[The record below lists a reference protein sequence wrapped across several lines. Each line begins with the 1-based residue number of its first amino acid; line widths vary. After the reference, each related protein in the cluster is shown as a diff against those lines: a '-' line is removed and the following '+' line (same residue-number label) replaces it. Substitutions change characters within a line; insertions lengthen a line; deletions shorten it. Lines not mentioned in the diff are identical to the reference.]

1 MSGSGPNAQ
10 PSANFLRR
18 LPQSERMGRSLRI
31 GLWTAG
37 LGFLI
42 YALLLG
48 EGGWL
53 RVASLDAEVNELQ
66 SKLQTLQERQE
77 TVKDELADLAR
88 PGSLTLEKV
97 ARERYGMH
105 RSSETVL
112 HVLGAGGESLAPK
125 APALHPQEGA
135 KATPEGPRDQS

>member
-1 MSGSGPNAQ
+1 MGSGPSSPN
-10 PSANFLRR
+10 SANFLRR

-31 GLWTAG
+31 GLWTVG
-37 LGFLI
+37 IGFLV

-53 RVASLDAEVNELQ
+53 RVASLNAEVSGLE
-66 SKLQTLQERQE
+66 SKLQTLQDRQE
-77 TVKDELADLAR
+77 VVKEELDDLAR

-112 HVLGAGGESLAPK
+112 HVLGTGGESLAPK
-125 APALHPQEGA
+125 APALHPQEGT
-135 KATPEGPRDQS
+135 KAAPKDPSEQS

>member
-1 MSGSGPNAQ
+1 VRGSGANSPD
-10 PSANFLRR
+10 SASFLRR

-31 GLWTAG
+31 ALWTAG
-37 LGFLI
+37 VGLVI

-53 RVASLDAEVNELQ
+53 RVAGLNAEVNELQ
-66 SKLQTLQERQE
+66 GKLASLKSQQE
-77 TVKDELADLAR
+77 TVKSELDDLAR

-105 RSSETVL
+105 RDDETVL

-125 APALHPQEGA
+125 APALHPQEEDQTA
-135 KATPEGPRDQS
+135 VEGEREQS

>member
-1 MSGSGPNAQ
+1 MSGSGQSSPN
-10 PSANFLRR
+10 SANFLRR

-37 LGFLI
+37 IGVLL

-53 RVASLDAEVNELQ
+53 RVASLNAEVNELQ
-66 SKLQTLQERQE
+66 SKLQTLQEQQD
-77 TVKDELADLAR
+77 TVKEELADLAR

-105 RSSETVL
+105 RPSETVL

-125 APALHPQEGA
+125 APALHPQEGV
-135 KATPEGPRDQS
+135 KAAAEVPREQS

>member
-1 MSGSGPNAQ
+1 MSGSGTNSPD
-10 PSANFLRR
+10 SASFLRR

-31 GLWTAG
+31 ALWTAG
-37 LGFLI
+37 VGFVL

-53 RVASLDAEVNELQ
+53 RVASLNAEVNDLQ
-66 SKLQTLQERQE
+66 SKLATLKTQQE
-77 TVKDELADLAR
+77 TVKSELDDLAR

-105 RSSETVL
+105 RDDERVL

-125 APALHPQEGA
+125 APALHPQKDGQTAQADSRE
-135 KATPEGPRDQS
+135 QS

>member
-1 MSGSGPNAQ
+1 MGSGPSSPN
-10 PSANFLRR
+10 SANFLRR

-37 LGFLI
+37 IGFLV

-53 RVASLDAEVNELQ
+53 RVASLNAEVSGLE
-66 SKLQTLQERQE
+66 SKLQTLQDRQE
-77 TVKDELADLAR
+77 VVKEQLGDLAR

-112 HVLGAGGESLAPK
+112 HVLGTGGESLAPK
-125 APALHPQEGA
+125 APALHPQEGT
-135 KATPEGPRDQS
+135 KAAQKDPREQS

>member
-1 MSGSGPNAQ
+1 MTKGAPN
-10 PSANFLRR
+10 PHDSASFLRR
-18 LPQSERMGRSLRI
+18 LPQSERMGRSLKI
-31 GLWTAG
+31 ALWTAG
-37 LGFLI
+37 LGLVA

-53 RVASLDAEVNELQ
+53 RVAGLNAEVNELQ
-66 SKLQTLQERQE
+66 GKLETLKSQQQ
-77 TVKDELADLAR
+77 TVKDELDDLAR

-105 RSSETVL
+105 RDSEKVL

-125 APALHPQEGA
+125 APALHPQEDA
-135 KATPEGPRDQS
+135 RTAVEGSREQS